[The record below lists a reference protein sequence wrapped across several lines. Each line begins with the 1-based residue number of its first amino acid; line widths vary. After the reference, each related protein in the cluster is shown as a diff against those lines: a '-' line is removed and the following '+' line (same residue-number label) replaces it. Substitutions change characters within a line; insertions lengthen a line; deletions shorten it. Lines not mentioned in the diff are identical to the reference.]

1 MRLKRFNDRNEH
13 MRDSEGKLL
22 WDTVPRVTE
31 EGNPVGT
38 NEEDSTPLKRRI
50 IQALQNAPQSNL
62 SMIVSDGSSMLF
74 SRTELELG
82 NTSSLYDFEV
92 QVLESCGM

>member
-13 MRDSEGKLL
+13 MRDSEGNLL

-31 EGNPVGT
+31 EGIET